1 MIKGIYILSHLDK
14 FDSLVMDLEN
24 IDAKIDDE
32 DKALLLL
39 CSLPQ
44 SFKHFRDTM
53 IYGKEIIS
61 YQEIKSA
68 LKSKEQIDRDIT
80 GESRE
85 NQAESLNV
93 RGRTDKRE
101 FDSSRSKS
109 R

>member
-1 MIKGIYILSHLDK
+1 MFRMTEGTSILSHLDK

-32 DKALLLL
+32 DKTLLLL

-53 IYGKEIIS
+53 IYGKETIS

-68 LKSKEQIDRDIT
+68 LKSKEQIGILLGKVERIK
-80 GESRE
+80 
-85 NQAESLNV
+85 LKV
-93 RGRTDKRE
+93 
-101 FDSSRSKS
+101 
-109 R
+109 